1 MKRKRNKEKD
11 VCKDLARRWTEMTKR
26 ALLAHTLDRREFIVL
41 FQSTYEMV
49 KKYSVLSAIDRDR
62 MGLVL
67 AVGGFSAT
75 RMAAVDPMH
84 VAAVDLANAMMCSCL
99 CGAAQ
104 EEIVVLGSN
113 CASAPDRLEFTRP
126 SEALDILKGDAELF
140 QTFTAEGMESD

>member
-1 MKRKRNKEKD
+1 MKRRRNKEKD

-26 ALLAHTLDRREFIVL
+26 ALLAHTLDRHEFIVL

-75 RMAAVDPMH
+75 RMTAVDPMH
-84 VAAVDLANAMMCSCL
+84 VAAAGV
-99 CGAAQ
+99 AA
-104 EEIVVLGSN
+104 L
-113 CASAPDRLEFTRP
+113 R
-126 SEALDILKGDAELF
+126 
-140 QTFTAEGMESD
+140 